1 MALGK
6 RIRNFVPLRAVNN
19 RVIQAE
25 FFRNAHGGT
34 NIVRAV
40 RVNMNGKPLCKQRFQ
55 RFELGVEFAQLPFLL
70 RTLLFFNIFPCFGEL
85 LADKRGGRMRVWVFR
100 SFHDRRTW
108 GFHRVQISWQQAL

>member
-70 RTLLFFNIFPCFGEL
+70 RTLLFSIYSRV
-85 LADKRGGRMRVWVFR
+85 LASCSRISAAVAMRVVGV
-100 SFHDRRTW
+100 SF
-108 GFHRVQISWQQAL
+108 FS